1 MRDLLDRLS
10 RKLERIAVQS
20 LMKYIVIGMGIVFF
34 LDIIFSGAFSQ
45 LLMFSKTGIMSG
57 QIWRLISFIFVPP
70 PSSPL
75 FIIFA
80 LYFYWMIG
88 EALEGAWGTARFN
101 LFYIIGIL
109 GTILSGLITGYAS
122 NQYLNLSLFIA
133 SAILY
138 PDFELLLFFILPIKV
153 KWLAIIDAA
162 FFAWSLIVSR
172 WPERIALLVSLVNI
186 ALFFGP
192 DLYNRIYNWRRRRQ
206 WRNYFR

>member
-80 LYFYWMIG
+80 LYFYWMVG

-122 NQYLNLSLFIA
+122 NQYLNLSLFFA
-133 SAILY
+133 FAILY

>member
-34 LDIIFSGAFSQ
+34 LDIIFSGSFSQ

-122 NQYLNLSLFIA
+122 NQYLNLSLFFA
-133 SAILY
+133 FAILY

>member
-122 NQYLNLSLFIA
+122 NQYLNLSLFFA
-133 SAILY
+133 FAILY

-162 FFAWSLIVSR
+162 FYAWSLIVSR

>member
-122 NQYLNLSLFIA
+122 NQYLNLSLFFA
-133 SAILY
+133 FAILY